1 MSTITEDKEKK
12 TILKKQNSI
21 EDFLLN
27 IENYGL
33 EESERIV
40 SSPRTIE
47 ACKLEGILPEEI
59 KYKLILIKTYR
70 ILQKRRSF
78 R

>member
-1 MSTITEDKEKK
+1 MSNHIEGEEKNGFLKDKN
-12 TILKKQNSI
+12 QI

-27 IENYGL
+27 IDKYGL

-47 ACKLEGILPEEI
+47 ACKLEGILPEEL
-59 KYKLILIKTYR
+59 KYK
-70 ILQKRRSF
+70 
-78 R
+78 